1 MNLKRWS
8 QLKKEKGSQRRL
20 FWGMIGVILIVL
32 ILYLGVLPLVEA
44 GKRMEEEI
52 LMKRKIIQKYDQF
65 LRNRKAV
72 EEELQQAQKQLEEIQ
87 KRLLPG
93 ETPQLGAAALQE
105 IVKKV
110 ADKNGINI
118 RSFKIVEPKDMT
130 PYRKV
135 SVQIDINPVNH
146 MLSLGQ
152 FFFDIEHHEKMLMI
166 SEMNLLVFNI
176 RVPNSIQGSLVLSGL
191 MAGIKEK
198 EKGKEDKI

>member
-1 MNLKRWS
+1 LKRWS

>member
-1 MNLKRWS
+1 LFHLKR
-8 QLKKEKGSQRRL
+8 EKGGRRGP
-20 FWGMIGVILIVL
+20 FWAGIGVVLMLL

-52 LMKRKIIQKYDQF
+52 LMKRKIILKYAQF
-65 LRNRKAV
+65 LQNRKAV
-72 EEELQQAQKQLEEIQ
+72 EEDLQRARNQYEEIQ

-105 IVKKV
+105 IVKKL

-118 RSFKIVEPKDMT
+118 RSFKIVEPKELA

-135 SVQIDINPVNH
+135 SVQIEINPVNH

-176 RVPNSIQGSLVLSGL
+176 RMPNNIQGNLVVSGV
-191 MAGIKEK
+191 MAGVKEK
-198 EKGKEDKI
+198 EKGKEEKT